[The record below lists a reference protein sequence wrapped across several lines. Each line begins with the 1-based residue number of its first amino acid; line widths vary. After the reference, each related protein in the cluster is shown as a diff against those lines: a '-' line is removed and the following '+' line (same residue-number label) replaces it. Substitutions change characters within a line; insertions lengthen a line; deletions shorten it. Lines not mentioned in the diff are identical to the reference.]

1 MLSFRFVTTRRQSY
15 NRTMM
20 FWSVSPVS
28 LLAKISIVPKDW
40 AVNLRVPAFWQWSG
54 INEVNFLGF
63 TGLLEYLISWFIGFS
78 PWSTPFLHSLNNM
91 RRHLGQLST
100 KRISKIALS
109 KRVYQ
114 WHTSICHLLPHW
126 FLLNPLVIFLCVSWL
141 IVTLNNEKAFRPA
154 LDKKNFKD
162 CTEQESLPVAY
173 IHLSFASSL
182 VSSKP
187 LGDFLC
193 VSWLIV
199 TYSIPFSCFF
209 HNFKDIIYNWW

>member
-1 MLSFRFVTTRRQSY
+1 MNKYINRWEAFSNQSPLKLDLISKTKVAIIEYGVCSKSRQVVRFVVLLSFRFVTTRRQSY
-15 NRTMM
+15 NRKMM
-20 FWSVSPVS
+20 FWSVSSVS
-28 LLAKISIVPKDW
+28 LLAKISLVPKEW

-63 TGLLEYLISWFIGFS
+63 RGFLEYLISWFIGFS
-78 PWSTPFLHSLNNM
+78 SWSTPFLHS
-91 RRHLGQLST
+91 
-100 KRISKIALS
+100 
-109 KRVYQ
+109 
-114 WHTSICHLLPHW
+114 
-126 FLLNPLVIFLCVSWL
+126 
-141 IVTLNNEKAFRPA
+141 LNNEKAFRPA

-187 LGDFLC
+187 LGAFLC

-199 TYSIPFSCFF
+199 TFSIPFSSFF
-209 HNFKDIIYNWW
+209 HNFKDLIYNWW